1 MQSKAPCRITE
12 VRTIDSPCVGICHID
27 YSKIDELCSGCGRTL
42 NEIANWSIYSD
53 ENKELVNE
61 QATKRMKEISFDQ
74 GF

>member
-1 MQSKAPCRITE
+1 MITE
-12 VRTIDSPCVGICHID
+12 IRTIDSPCVGICNID
-27 YSKIDELCSGCGRTL
+27 YSTIDELCRGCGRTL

>member
-27 YSKIDELCSGCGRTL
+27 YSTIDELCSGCGRTI

>member
-1 MQSKAPCRITE
+1 MQSKPQSMITE
-12 VRTIDSPCVGICHID
+12 IRTIDSPCVGICNID
-27 YSKIDELCSGCGRTL
+27 YNTIDELCRGCGRTL
-42 NEIANWSIYSD
+42 NEIANWSINSD

>member
-1 MQSKAPCRITE
+1 MITE
-12 VRTIDSPCVGICHID
+12 IRTIDSPCVGICNID
-27 YSKIDELCSGCGRTL
+27 YSMIDELCRGCGRTL

>member
-1 MQSKAPCRITE
+1 M
-12 VRTIDSPCVGICHID
+12 
-27 YSKIDELCSGCGRTL
+27 IDELCRGCGRTL